1 MKKQNT
7 CHVYNFV
14 FKKIQEIY
22 VLRKIE
28 KNLRNLALK
37 RLKHKR

>member
-7 CHVYNFV
+7 RHVYNFV

-28 KNLRNLALK
+28 KNLRNLTLK